1 MAAEKCPCGSGL
13 TYQKCCEPLI
23 SGVVQADTAE
33 SLMRSRYTAY
43 TKAAMDYLFAT
54 THPGHRQ
61 GYDHEGTRTWA
72 ENAVWLGLEIVS
84 SRGGKE
90 DALGEVEFIA
100 RFSEDGVETSHHE
113 LGKFKKVDEHWYF
126 TEGKMVGVKPIIST
140 KVGRNDPCPCGSG
153 SKYKK
158 CCGK

>member
-1 MAAEKCPCGSGL
+1 MAVEKCPCGSTL
-13 TYQKCCEPLI
+13 PYTECCEPLI
-23 SGVVQADTAE
+23 SGALQATTPE

-54 THPGHRQ
+54 THPEHRT

-72 ENAVWLGLEIVS
+72 ENSEWLGLEILS
-84 SRGGKE
+84 SRGGAE
-90 DALGEVEFIA
+90 DSSGEVEFIA
-100 RFSEDGVETSHHE
+100 RFRADGAETSHHE
-113 LGKFKKVDEHWYF
+113 LGTFKKSDDSWYF
-126 TEGKMVGVKPIIST
+126 TEGKMVTSRPIISN
-140 KVGRNDPCPCGSG
+140 KIGRNEPCPCGSG